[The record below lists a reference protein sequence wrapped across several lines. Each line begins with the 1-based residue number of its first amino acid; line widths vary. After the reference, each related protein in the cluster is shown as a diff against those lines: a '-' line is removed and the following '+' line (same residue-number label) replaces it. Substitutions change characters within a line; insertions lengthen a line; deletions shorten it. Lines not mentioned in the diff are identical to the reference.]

1 MDLLHLERECGE
13 SHTRFLWVELRGGKR
28 HFCLQSV
35 GQNPGFGQS
44 SVEFRY
50 TLLQGR
56 LLYKVWL
63 DVQEVE
69 EIGFGATDFSRGYM
83 RNVFEAR
90 NWEGCPLLVSDPT

>member
-1 MDLLHLERECGE
+1 MANVTSACSLLAR
-13 SHTRFLWVELRGGKR
+13 T
-28 HFCLQSV
+28 QA
-35 GQNPGFGQS
+35 FGQS

-56 LLYKVWL
+56 LLYEVWL
-63 DVQEVE
+63 DVKEVE

-90 NWEGCPLLVSDPT
+90 NWEGCPWLVSDTT